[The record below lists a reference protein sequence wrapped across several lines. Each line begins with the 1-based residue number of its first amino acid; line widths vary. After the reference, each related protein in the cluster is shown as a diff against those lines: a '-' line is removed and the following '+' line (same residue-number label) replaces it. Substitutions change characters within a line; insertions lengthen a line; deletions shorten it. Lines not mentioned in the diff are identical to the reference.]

1 MSKFVVRFFLGGLI
15 LTMFMPYVA
24 FFKIADEGLRCTIAT
39 IALSS
44 LYEAG
49 LIIPLVMKKLDT
61 ILALWIYIFTL
72 VGIPIGSDMT
82 VHIIGITP
90 DRYLSFLQTWA
101 LIVMPAYIVFLA
113 MLFIHKGYR

>member
-1 MSKFVVRFFLGGLI
+1 MSKFVVRLFLGGLI
-15 LTMFMPYVA
+15 LTMFTPYVA
-24 FFKIADEGLRCTIAT
+24 FFKIADQGLRCTLVT

-49 LIIPLVMKKLDT
+49 LIIPLVTKKLGT